1 MAKGDHLYVN
11 CGAYDHHGIDC
22 GNETVIHYEGKYRG
36 GRITRVPKMTFANNK
51 IIHVRQYSEKT
62 VAVALADGKTAV
74 LLADGKTI
82 YIRDLLEKSYS
93 PEAVVARAESRLGEE
108 GYDLI
113 FNNCEHFATW
123 CKTGIHESK
132 QSKNAETFYLLI
144 GGFSFGM
151 TDPNDAVTKKSK
163 LIQLNIQLKQIENK
177 EQKSIL
183 TDEEKLKFYVFLK
196 EPVKYDFISPKDA
209 QALIEAV
216 ENKHISLNEAYCLL
230 EDIIEVATQESFN

>member
-22 GNETVIHYEGKYRG
+22 GDETVIHYEGKYRG
-36 GRITRVPKMTFANNK
+36 GRITRVPKMIFANGK

-62 VAVALADGKTAV
+62 VAVALANGKTAV
-74 LLADGKTI
+74 VLADGKTI

-93 PEAVVARAESRLGEE
+93 PEAVVVRAESRLGEE

-132 QSKNAETFYLLI
+132 QSENAQMFYFLI
-144 GGFSFGM
+144 GGFSFGF
-151 TDPNDAVTKKSK
+151 TDSNDAVTRKRK
-163 LIQLNIQLKQIENK
+163 LIELKSQLNQIENK
-177 EQKSIL
+177 QLKSSL
-183 TDEEKLKFYVFLK
+183 TNENKIKFYVFLK
-196 EPVKYDFISPKDA
+196 ELVKYDFISPKDA

-216 ENKHISLNEAYCLL
+216 ENNHISLKEADCVL
-230 EDIIEVATQESFN
+230 EDIIEASTGEFFT

>member
-22 GNETVIHYEGKYRG
+22 GDETVIHYEGKYRG
-36 GRITRVPKMTFANNK
+36 GRITRVPKMTFANGK

-82 YIRDLLEKSYS
+82 YLRDLLEKSYS
-93 PEAVVARAESRLGEE
+93 PEAVVVRAESRLGEE

-123 CKTGIHESK
+123 CKTGIHKSK
-132 QSKNAETFYLLI
+132 QSENAQIFYFLI
-144 GGFSFGM
+144 GGFSFSL
-151 TDPNDAVTKKSK
+151 TDPNDAVTRKRK
-163 LIQLNIQLKQIENK
+163 LIELNIQLNQIENK
-177 EQKSIL
+177 EQKSSF
-183 TDEEKLKFYVFLK
+183 TDEDKLKFYVSLK
-196 EPVKYDFISPKDA
+196 EPVKYDVISSKDA

-216 ENKHISLNEAYCLL
+216 ENNHISLKEAYCLL
-230 EDIIEVATQESFN
+230 EDIIEAATGESFT